1 MSARFGET
9 NAEDWPNQGVDG
21 NTAPFPQMIVP
32 QRGTNIVRLNEGADL
47 VLKPEPSNVI
57 AITEVKDF
65 IWRSSPQK
73 PRFFRIAVQG
83 HKLSGANGVLVKA
96 MRGTAVVAQLRVFV
110 LPEKT
115 FKLAVRPLKT
125 DPSTFHAKSLPDE
138 LSMRYQIN
146 EIWIPQANV
155 RFELIKSSPAVID
168 DQGEIASALNVPFD
182 QGVWHDT
189 IDLSTYMPVFAPYVD
204 TNADF
209 TIFVVRDISLFFG
222 SDTSGATDPSSH
234 KFAVVRQ
241 DANARVWAHELGHF
255 LRQDGW
261 HSDRPGDLMK
271 SGGTGEKIPVDLAIT
286 IHQ

>member
-9 NAEDWPNQGVDG
+9 NPEDWPNQGVDG

-115 FKLAVRPLKT
+115 FKLAIRPLKT
-125 DPSTFHAKSLPDE
+125 DPSTFHAKSLPDD
-138 LSMRYQIN
+138 LYMRYEIN

-168 DQGEIASALNVPFD
+168 DQGEIASALNVPFE

-189 IDLSTYMPVFAPYVD
+189 IDLLTYMPVFAPHVD
-204 TNADF
+204 MNADF
-209 TIFVVRDISLFFG
+209 TIFVVRDVSLYYG
-222 SDTSGATDPSSH
+222 SDTTGATDPSSH

-241 DANARVWAHELGHF
+241 DADARVWAHELGHF

-261 HSDRPGDLMK
+261 HSDRPGDLMV

>member
-9 NAEDWPNQGVDG
+9 NPEDWPNQGVDG

-83 HKLSGANGVLVKA
+83 RKLSGANGVLVKA

-168 DQGEIASALNVPFD
+168 DQGEIASALNVPFE

-189 IDLSTYMPVFAPYVD
+189 IDLLTYMPVFAPHVD

-255 LRQDGW
+255 LRQDD
-261 HSDRPGDLMK
+261 SDRPGDLMK

>member
-9 NAEDWPNQGVDG
+9 NAEDFPNQGVDG
-21 NTAPFPQMIVP
+21 NAAPFPQMIVP
-32 QRGTNIVRLNEGADL
+32 LRGSNIVRLNEGADL

-57 AITEVKDF
+57 AITEERNF
-65 IWRSSPQK
+65 IWKSPQK
-73 PRFFRIAVQG
+73 PRFFRIAGQ
-83 HKLSGANGVLVKA
+83 KLSGANGVLVKA
-96 MRGTAVVAQLRVFV
+96 MRGKAVVAQLRVFV

-115 FKLAVRPLKT
+115 FRLAVRPLKT
-125 DPSTFHAKSLPDE
+125 DPSTFHATSLPDE
-138 LSMRYQIN
+138 LSMRFQIN
-146 EIWIPQANV
+146 EIWIPQANI

-222 SDTSGATDPSSH
+222 SDTSGATDPSQ

-255 LRQDGW
+255 LGQDD
-261 HSDRPGDLMK
+261 SDRPGDLMK